1 MLLLLLI
8 FVLLLFVVGM
18 VALTAEMPL
27 LLKSTIMME
36 WRMAGGIRD
45 TLGCSARTC
54 LL

>member
-8 FVLLLFVVGM
+8 FLLLLFVVGM

-27 LLKSTIMME
+27 LLKSTMME

-45 TLGCSARTC
+45 TLGYSARTRI
-54 LL
+54 L